1 MTDVTHDTGRIGL
14 GGRNRLF
21 AARLAVGVVQG
32 LFLYGLYWTA
42 EQKIWPDTQPALFGA
57 LVLTF
62 AYAPMTLLAGAGR
75 IGWRALGLWFAGCA
89 VVLALLGAHDVSRQ
103 VLREYQQAPYLSLPV
118 LAFAATALFIAHHL
132 FDPAWRARRWVASFH
147 DYFDTA
153 WKAGVQLALSL
164 GFTGAFWLLLH
175 LGAALF
181 RIIGLTFLDSV
192 LSKAWFAIPVLC
204 VAFATAVQL
213 TDVRDGLIRGV
224 RTVALMLLSW
234 LLPVIALLVG
244 AFLLALPFRGLDGLW
259 NSYSAT
265 ALVLA
270 AAAALIVLINASYQ
284 DGQQDNLPP
293 RALRVATRIAG
304 GLIAPLIGLAFWGL
318 MLRIGQHGLT
328 PDRIIALAC
337 ALVGAI
343 YAVGYIVAAVRPGPW
358 MRPLE
363 RTNVAAAVASV
374 AIILG
379 LFSPLLDPARLSVAD
394 QTGRLARSAVSPADF
409 DYDFLQLE
417 SGKSGRAA
425 LERLK
430 ASDDPEIARRAAE
443 AQTRTS
449 RYEMNR
455 DRAEEMAQR
464 VRIAPADGQPPLP
477 ADFTAKLSRLQPL
490 LNACTSERA
499 CVARVIDLDGD
510 GRGEVLV
517 AMSGAVLA
525 YRQAEDGD
533 WRLHARYAPACWNEA
548 GDLSALFKAPD
559 VRTTPSSRPD
569 LMIGDQRLIG
579 APEQQCE
586 TPAP

>member
-32 LFLYGLYWTA
+32 LVLYSLYWTA
-42 EQKIWPDTQPALFGA
+42 EQKVWPDTQPALFGA

-374 AIILG
+374 ATVVA

-394 QTGRLARSAVSPADF
+394 QTARLVRGVVSPTDF
-409 DYDFLQLE
+409 DYNFLAFD
-417 SGKSGRAA
+417 SGKAGRAA

-430 ASDDPEIARRAAE
+430 ASDDPDVARRAAE
-443 AQTRTS
+443 AATRD
-449 RYEMNR
+449 NR
-455 DRAEEMAQR
+455 HIMASQDAER
-464 VRIAPADGQPPLP
+464 LVRITPAGGEPPLP
-477 ADFTAKLSRLQPL
+477 DSFGAHLTRLAPQIYTCNEDAPCTARQ
-490 LNACTSERA
+490 
-499 CVARVIDLDGD
+499 IDLDGD
-510 GRGEVLV
+510 GRKEVL
-517 AMSGAVLA
+517 LA
-525 YRQAEDGD
+525 TAHGHILVFRQDASGD
-533 WRLHARYAPACWNEA
+533 WHDYGSYAPLCGRKLGELAELFA
-548 GDLSALFKAPD
+548 ARDVVTAPSSLPDLVLGDLRLVA
-559 VRTTPSSRPD
+559 RTTPRCAAEDAPD
-569 LMIGDQRLIG
+569 
-579 APEQQCE
+579 
-586 TPAP
+586 